1 MINREVDKMKR
12 MNVIVVFNQDK
23 TKLLMC
29 ERTKEPYKG
38 QLNLVGGKIE
48 KDDDNLNEAYRE
60 LQEET
65 GITKDDIDLVYFM
78 TCNYHTLN
86 KGLEIYYGVLN
97 KNVELVEEV
106 NKLVWVNED
115 DNFFDFNKY
124 AGEGN
129 LGHIIDEI
137 KLELS
142 K

>member
-1 MINREVDKMKR
+1 MKR
-12 MNVIVVFNQDK
+12 MNLIVVFIQDK

-97 KNVELVEEV
+97 KDVELVEEV

-115 DNFFDFNKY
+115 DNFFDFTKY

-129 LGHIIDEI
+129 LGHIIAEI

>member
-1 MINREVDKMKR
+1 MINRGVNKMKR
-12 MNVIVVFNQDK
+12 MNLIVVFSQDK

-97 KNVELVEEV
+97 KDIELVEEV

-129 LGHIIDEI
+129 LGHIIAEI
-137 KLELS
+137 KIELS

>member
-1 MINREVDKMKR
+1 MKR
-12 MNVIVVFNQDK
+12 MNLIVVFSQDK

-48 KDDDNLNEAYRE
+48 KDADNLNEAYRE

-97 KNVELVEEV
+97 KDVELVEEV

-129 LGHIIDEI
+129 LGHIIAEI

>member
-1 MINREVDKMKR
+1 MKR
-12 MNVIVVFNQDK
+12 MNLIVVFNKDK

-48 KDDDNLNEAYRE
+48 KEDDNLNEAYRE

-65 GITKDDIDLVYFM
+65 GITKEDINLVYFM
-78 TCNYHTLN
+78 TCNYHTLG
-86 KGLEIYYGVLN
+86 KGLEIYYGILN
-97 KNVELVEEV
+97 KDVELKEEV
-106 NKLVWVNED
+106 NKLVWVAEN

-129 LGHIIDEI
+129 LGHIIAEI
-137 KLELS
+137 KIELS

>member
-12 MNVIVVFNQDK
+12 MNLIVVFNQDK

-29 ERTKEPYKG
+29 ERTKEPYKE